1 MPTWFTIAKNE
12 YRLITSG
19 IRSFRSLALP
29 LLIMIPVIAFLVVIQ
44 VGNIIHFNNNSVEL
58 LRYIL
63 GVPETI
69 IPSLYP
75 QIDVTLVVGQFISLL
90 SFFFPIIAGLAN
102 VLREIGS
109 ENMDIL
115 FSSPVRP
122 KDIFFGGILI
132 NLFPIPIFL
141 SFFSIAMLPVIIEH
155 RYPGPLF
162 PLSVALTVVLL
173 YISGLWIGLLLSAY
187 LKLRSQSS
195 PKYRDL
201 AKVVI
206 VIAAIIIGLAFFIL
220 SSSQTATL
228 NMWYSPTTWTSNI
241 IYYSVTGTNL
251 TLIEYPGIFYYLVL
265 LTPDHL
271 TSLALLLIF
280 LGAVFLMGVL
290 LVRRIKQLDLIG
302 EGIVTIKEE
311 GIYKYLR
318 KLLPTKLGR
327 LSVVQLKEFFRDPES
342 LTRIITVFLFPIIL
356 YFFAVTRLVSSFY
369 SNNDPISLLISP
381 GIAFLFIIMVGTMIG
396 QIEATQMTVKG
407 KLLLLTYKKA
417 PNGINMLVLSKFVEM
432 LILGLPLGLISGII
446 FQLVLGNQSPG
457 IHIVVPV
464 MLFMVIISCAV
475 ALGIYSAR
483 PVLQEESGGHLLNST
498 LIGGI
503 VAIIGGLMLLFA
515 VYPWVLNVIGS
526 YSTLGGILQI
536 FPYISNLLLSI
547 FSVCPMISTE
557 IGVLIAITIGIFAAY
572 FSLRFGMS
580 KMIRYE

>member
-69 IPSLYP
+69 ILSLYP

-155 RYPGPLF
+155 GYPGPLF

-503 VAIIGGLMLLFA
+503 VALIGGLMLLFA

-547 FSVCPMISTE
+547 FSVCPMISTG